1 MAITVKKKSLH
12 IKPQDSEAAGET
24 NLTDLPD
31 LSDMPAPP
39 PTAMMSG
46 SAPKKASGE
55 YIVTG
60 ILGIV
65 ALIIMIAV
73 LGLQFNE
80 LQYYAS
86 LFIK

>member
-39 PTAMMSG
+39 TAMMSG

-73 LGLQFNE
+73 LRLQFNE

>member
-12 IKPQDSEAAGET
+12 IKPQVSASPVET
-24 NLTDLPD
+24 DLNDLPD

-39 PTAMMSG
+39 SAIMSG
-46 SAPKKASGE
+46 SAPKKASGG

-65 ALIIMIAV
+65 ALIFM
-73 LGLQFNE
+73 LGVIVIQYNE
-80 LQYYAS
+80 IQYYAS
-86 LFIK
+86 LFVR